1 MTEPSDKTP
10 SKSQSGIVF
19 DVKRFA
25 TGDGPGIRTLIFLKG
40 CPLRCDWCA
49 NPESQNS
56 EPEIMYHRTLCVGC
70 GRCIEACSSNAIRLD
85 ETWGLVTDSEACT
98 RCGRCVTVCSYG
110 ARELLGEKMS
120 VEQLMR
126 IIRRDRRYYDNSGG
140 GVTVTGGE
148 PLYQCR
154 FTRELLKA
162 CKAESIHTAIETC
175 GLASWECLES
185 ILSHLDLLFYDV
197 KHSDTNQHRKYTGQP
212 NELILSNLSRAASLF
227 DHGEIVVRVPFVP
240 GKNDDEQTQTGIFE
254 AVGGL
259 QNVARVELMPYH
271 RFGMAKYS
279 GLGRRYDLSAL
290 EPVHNHELED
300 VKKLGESFGV
310 EVRIDST

>member
-1 MTEPSDKTP
+1 MTEPSDKTLG
-10 SKSQSGIVF
+10 KSQSGIVF

-70 GRCIEACSSNAIRLD
+70 QRCIELCPSNAIRLD

-98 RCGRCVTVCSYG
+98 RCGLCVAACSYE

-120 VEQLMR
+120 VDKLMR

-148 PLYQCR
+148 
-154 FTRELLKA
+154 
-162 CKAESIHTAIETC
+162 
-175 GLASWECLES
+175 
-185 ILSHLDLLFYDV
+185 
-197 KHSDTNQHRKYTGQP
+197 
-212 NELILSNLSRAASLF
+212 
-227 DHGEIVVRVPFVP
+227 VV
-240 GKNDDEQTQTGIFE
+240 
-254 AVGGL
+254 
-259 QNVARVELMPYH
+259 
-271 RFGMAKYS
+271 
-279 GLGRRYDLSAL
+279 
-290 EPVHNHELED
+290 
-300 VKKLGESFGV
+300 
-310 EVRIDST
+310 